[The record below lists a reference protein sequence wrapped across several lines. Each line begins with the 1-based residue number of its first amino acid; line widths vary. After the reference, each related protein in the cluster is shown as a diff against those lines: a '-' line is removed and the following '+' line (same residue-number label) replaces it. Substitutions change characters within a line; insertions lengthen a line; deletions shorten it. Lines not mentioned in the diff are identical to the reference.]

1 MAQSGAQEGGA
12 ESRVTLLGGH
22 VEIYIDRPLAEL
34 STPYAKAYVALDRDL
49 PSGNIFALVLSPLV
63 PPRLPV
69 LQALQ
74 GMRLEGMLT
83 PREWAVIDWPLM
95 GRRCFAIVYDRPV
108 GGPVMPGYA
117 GTSEPALVTP
127 IDQPRGPLG
136 DSDLIE
142 HILPPLVTSLRQ
154 VLTAGATHRA
164 IRATNV
170 FYRDTAR
177 RQAVFGDCCATPAGL
192 LQPLVYETI
201 EGGLADPWGRGEGTP
216 ADDLYALGVTLVCLW
231 LGRNPV
237 AEIPEQQLIA
247 DKIRRGSYAAIV
259 GNERLSPAII
269 EPVRGLLSDEAKER
283 WTIQDVDLWLHGRPA
298 SPRLPSPT
306 KRATRPFEFEGEGH
320 LTARSLAHAF
330 ARKPGPAA
338 EAARSAELEAWVQRA
353 LGDPDCT
360 KLLASAI
367 SEGQGGSGAANQ
379 DRLVARVAIALD
391 PAAPL
396 RYKGFAVGIDG
407 FGPALAGAFQGQGSV
422 GLVAETVTA
431 RLPVFWFS
439 AQGGLRPEQVP
450 VLKMFERLRLHLED
464 LRPGEGAE
472 RSLYE
477 LNPSLH
483 CLWPLIES
491 RYVVDPGDAL
501 GAIEAELERRPAE
514 ELQIDRHFAGFIGA
528 RLKLGSHDW
537 FDALSSAE
545 PSARAQGAL
554 KLLAKLQAMRGPLS
568 APQTALRLARQLPP
582 VFQSYRNRAR
592 RQELLERL
600 PVVAET
606 GSLVDMLALVE
617 NPAERQRDA
626 VGFNAAAREYQAIER
641 ALEGL
646 RADGKTRPQRA
657 QHLGASIAAAAAL
670 FLAWATGL
678 ALVALM
684 S

>member
-1 MAQSGAQEGGA
+1 
-12 ESRVTLLGGH
+12 
-22 VEIYIDRPLAEL
+22 
-34 STPYAKAYVALDRDL
+34 
-49 PSGNIFALVLSPLV
+49 
-63 PPRLPV
+63 
-69 LQALQ
+69 
-74 GMRLEGMLT
+74 
-83 PREWAVIDWPLM
+83 
-95 GRRCFAIVYDRPV
+95 
-108 GGPVMPGYA
+108 
-117 GTSEPALVTP
+117 
-127 IDQPRGPLG
+127 
-136 DSDLIE
+136 
-142 HILPPLVTSLRQ
+142 
-154 VLTAGATHRA
+154 
-164 IRATNV
+164 
-170 FYRDTAR
+170 
-177 RQAVFGDCCATPAGL
+177 
-192 LQPLVYETI
+192 
-201 EGGLADPWGRGEGTP
+201 
-216 ADDLYALGVTLVCLW
+216 
-231 LGRNPV
+231 
-237 AEIPEQQLIA
+237 
-247 DKIRRGSYAAIV
+247 
-259 GNERLSPAII
+259 
-269 EPVRGLLSDEAKER
+269 
-283 WTIQDVDLWLHGRPA
+283 
-298 SPRLPSPT
+298 
-306 KRATRPFEFEGEGH
+306 
-320 LTARSLAHAF
+320 
-330 ARKPGPAA
+330 
-338 EAARSAELEAWVQRA
+338 
-353 LGDPDCT
+353 
-360 KLLASAI
+360 
-367 SEGQGGSGAANQ
+367 
-379 DRLVARVAIALD
+379 
-391 PAAPL
+391 
-396 RYKGFAVGIDG
+396 
-407 FGPALAGAFQGQGSV
+407 
-422 GLVAETVTA
+422 
-431 RLPVFWFS
+431 VFWFS

-501 GAIEAELERRPAE
+501 GAIEVELERRPAE
-514 ELQIDRHFAGFIGA
+514 ELHIDRHFAGFIGA